1 MTAKMDQHPELI
13 ELLKDTRS
21 KRNFDVDSWID
32 KKTDMFND
40 YMRNCGLKAA
50 VVSVSGGVDSACI
63 LGLAMKAMKKSNS
76 PIKKVLGIAQPIKS
90 TKSIWSRALE
100 CKETMGAEVIVV
112 DQSDIFEQLAKRVQE
127 ASGINGSQ
135 FSDGQLKSYMR
146 TPVGYYVAQLVSQEY
161 PCVVLGTG
169 NFDED
174 GYLCYFCKAGD
185 GVVDVQLIADLHKSE
200 VFHVAK
206 AVNVPESILVA
217 PPSADLW
224 EGQTD
229 EDELGFS
236 YDYIELYTEY
246 LQLDEEGKKAFRGK
260 CSDETWAHFN
270 GITDEIDKV
279 HNRNKHKLNFPVN
292 LNILKTLSS

>member
-1 MTAKMDQHPELI
+1 MDQHPELI

-161 PCVVLGTG
+161 PCV
-169 NFDED
+169 
-174 GYLCYFCKAGD
+174 
-185 GVVDVQLIADLHKSE
+185 
-200 VFHVAK
+200 
-206 AVNVPESILVA
+206 
-217 PPSADLW
+217 
-224 EGQTD
+224 
-229 EDELGFS
+229 
-236 YDYIELYTEY
+236 
-246 LQLDEEGKKAFRGK
+246 
-260 CSDETWAHFN
+260 
-270 GITDEIDKV
+270 
-279 HNRNKHKLNFPVN
+279 
-292 LNILKTLSS
+292 